1 MNSKPSN
8 DHNKGLLIEIEN
20 YKKEQFEAWCEDN
33 NTTASELVNQ
43 FIDSCL
49 LESNLSINN
58 LPVTLKG
65 KNDGIEE
72 KINCMIQKA
81 IYPLQAKIKMLETKL
96 ESSSVAN
103 SDRSINLSDD
113 SAPELNI
120 QKEEISE
127 QRQYLTRHEVW
138 TILKTTDYGK
148 SNGYDSFLHATA
160 QELQPYNIYYDER
173 LKRYYLKEVE
183 DIIEEE
189 TNPQ

>member
-8 DHNKGLLIEIEN
+8 DHKKGLLIEIEN
-20 YKKEQFEAWCEDN
+20 CKKEQFEAWCEDN

-49 LESNLSINN
+49 LESNMEINN

-81 IYPLQAKIKMLETKL
+81 ISPLQAKIKMLEKKL

-103 SDRSINLSDD
+103 SDPSINFTDD
-113 SAPELNI
+113 SVPELNI
-120 QKEEISE
+120 PAEGIDE

-138 TILKTTDYGK
+138 TILKKTDYGK
-148 SNGYDSFLHATA
+148 SNGYDSFLHATV

-173 LKRYYLKEVE
+173 LKRYYLKETE
-183 DIIEEE
+183 DILKEQ